1 MAAQLNPI
9 TEFREDHRK
18 VRDLLLDIAEAA
30 EKGELGKARTSLGT
44 LDNLVGPHFRYEEE
58 ALYPKLR
65 EFLGEYVD
73 QLVREHDGAIETART
88 AAKLL
93 SRPSLTRDEGKAAA
107 SAARGLLVHVTNCD
121 GLNILAERLE
131 KKQLDLLAEKYAA
144 SRAAAVPLLKWADT
158 IRKTKISLEK

>member
-18 VRDLLLDIAEAA
+18 VRDLLLDIADAA
-30 EKGELGKARTSLGT
+30 EKGDLPKARNSLGT

-58 ALYPKLR
+58 ALYPKLK

-73 QLVREHDGAIETART
+73 QLVREHDGAIATAKT
-88 AAKLL
+88 AAALL
-93 SRPSLTRDEGKAAA
+93 SKTSLTTEEGKAAA
-107 SAARGLLVHVTNCD
+107 GAARALLVHVSNCD

-131 KKQLDLLAEKYAA
+131 EKQLDALAEKYAA
-144 SRAAAVPLLKWADT
+144 SRAAGVPLIKWADT
-158 IRKTKISLEK
+158 IRKK